1 MRSSDLRIPWML
13 CAALLLAACG
23 GGGGDGSPPSDG
35 AQPRAVACPSAI
47 PSTARCLAGQ
57 DALGAYY
64 LIAVPKDWSGG
75 LILHA
80 HGGPSLADPTADRPV
95 EDLTRWA
102 IMVKAGYAW
111 AGSSFRQGGVE
122 VRAAAEDTEALRA
135 IFNTYVGKP
144 RRTILHGQSW
154 GAGVAVKAAEMF
166 TAETVGVQ
174 PYDGVLLTSGVLAG
188 GTRSYDFRLD
198 LRVVY
203 QYLCNN
209 HPRPS
214 EPSYDLNIG
223 LPAGATMTRAS
234 LSARTSECLGLDKTA
249 AQRTAEQQRKLDTI
263 ERVIR
268 IPARSIQSH
277 LEWATFHFQ
286 DVSSYRTTGAS
297 PFGNIGAQYNGSDND
312 PALNAGVRRYRAD
325 PLAVQRF
332 GDDSDPTG
340 QIPVPVLTVKWIEDP
355 TAFVELD
362 AYFRSVMASGGSAD
376 RLVQTF
382 TTSGT
387 HSYISDPTYPALVA
401 SLLDWVEAG
410 VKPTPTR
417 VAQRCQAFQAQF
429 GNGCTFS
436 TGYSPAALETRV
448 PARERP

>member
-1 MRSSDLRIPWML
+1 MRGSDLHLPSML
-13 CAALLLAACG
+13 CMALLLAACG
-23 GGGGDGSPPSDG
+23 GGGGSGDGSTPPDDTR
-35 AQPRAVACPSAI
+35 PVTVACPSAV
-47 PSTARCLAGQ
+47 PASARCIAGQ

-80 HGGPSLADPTADRPV
+80 HGGPSLSDPSADRPA

-122 VRAAAEDTEALRA
+122 VRAAAEDTEALRK
-135 IFNTYVGKP
+135 IFSTYVGKP

-166 TAETVGVQ
+166 TAET
-174 PYDGVLLTSGVLAG
+174 PYDAVLLTSGVLAG

-209 HPRPS
+209 HPRPN
-214 EPSYDLNIG
+214 EPSYALNLG
-223 LPAGATMTRAS
+223 LPAGTTMTRAN
-234 LSARTSECLGLDKTA
+234 LTARTSECLGLDKTT
-249 AQRTAEQQRKLDTI
+249 AQRSTEQRRKIDII

-268 IPARSIQSH
+268 IPERSIQSH

-286 DVSSYRTTGAS
+286 DISSYRTAGAS
-297 PFGNIGAQYNGSDND
+297 PFGNIGAQYSGSDND
-312 PALNAGVRRYRAD
+312 AALNANVPRYRAD
-325 PLAVQRF
+325 PLAVQRLAE
-332 GDDSDPTG
+332 DSDPTG
-340 QIPVPVLTVKWIEDP
+340 QIPVPVLTVKWIDDP
-355 TAFVELD
+355 TAFVEQD
-362 AYFRSVMASGGSAD
+362 AYFKGVMERAGTAD
-376 RLVQTF
+376 HLVQTF

-401 SLLDWVEAG
+401 SLLDWVEIG

-417 VAQRCQAFQAQF
+417 VSQRCQTLQAQF
-429 GNGCTFS
+429 GSGCAFAPS
-436 TGYSPAALETRV
+436 YSPAALETRV
-448 PARERP
+448 PVRERP